1 MAGPIDPR
9 LLRRASATRGFLVAG
24 VAVGSATAILTL
36 GQAWLLSRSLAGI
49 FTFGRL
55 DDLGWYALLLGAVF
69 AGKAGLN
76 WLHQWVAFRTAAS
89 VKSQLRRDLIGAR
102 LDRPIDS
109 PATTGGLI
117 TLVTQ
122 GLDALDGYFS
132 KYLPQLMLAVT
143 VPVIIGVAILT
154 SDWLSAVI
162 VAVTVPLIPV
172 FMALVG
178 WTTEARTA
186 RRWAIQ
192 TRLAHHFADLVTGLP
207 TLQVFGRAKAQAEGL
222 RRTEQ
227 AHVRETMATLRISF
241 LSAMVL
247 ELLATLSVAVIA
259 VTIGFRVV
267 YGQLDLATALFV
279 LILAPEAYLP
289 IRQVGVHYHD
299 SADGV
304 AAAEAAFALIDG
316 NADAAGREGTV
327 PAPELVDEHRPTPL
341 LAVRGLTH
349 TYPGADAPA
358 LAPVS
363 FDVAAGEM
371 VAIAG
376 GSGGGKTTLLNALLG
391 FLAPTGGQVLV
402 DGVPVT
408 DWAAWRRRIAYVG
421 QFPGLVNGDVATN
434 VRLGTPDATDAQVRA
449 ALDAAGAADLSL
461 THAVGDNA
469 EGVSAGERRRIAT
482 ARALLHISAEPAPEA
497 SPGEPRGQVLRFS
510 GEPRAQVLRFSTQ
523 PRASVGESEPDVGE
537 PKYLSPSFRAS
548 VGEPKYLSPSF
559 TLAADRLLVLDEP
572 TAGLDAD
579 AEAVLLDSLR
589 EAGVAV
595 LVVSHRPAVLDAAD
609 RVITIEAPSPPM
621 PGVETP
627 VRADVRPPGL
637 GSMTR
642 SVEPRTVAAEP
653 ATAAPAELPEGKT
666 LLRRLLDSLPRSR
679 AWLALAILLAFCATA
694 ASVALMG
701 VSAWLL
707 TFAALLVPVLFLEAP
722 SVLVRF
728 FGISRG
734 AFRYVERLVGHDLA
748 LRLQSALRLET
759 YRRLAGTTLIGRR
772 RGDLL
777 TRVIADVEAVQD
789 LVVRVW
795 IPFTASALVIGG
807 TALALAVISPGSA
820 LVLLASAVVAGLLL
834 PLLAQRASSRAD
846 ADAVPLRGELAD
858 AVHEIAGAAPDIV
871 AYGVRDAY
879 AGKLLAVDA
888 RLRADEARS
897 TWVRGVASAAQVL
910 AAGTAVVGAL
920 VIGSGEVAGRTIG
933 PGLVAWMRDIVF
945 LNIDV
950 PPTHQVETT
959 LLAVLVLTP
968 LALHEALST
977 LIQAA
982 QTRTRARA
990 ALRRVEAVLDA
1001 EPIGVGDVPAPAEP
1015 VTDPALELAGLDAGW
1030 PGREAVVSG
1039 LELSVG
1045 KGEQVAL
1052 AGPSGVGKTT
1062 VAATILGLIPALG
1075 GRVTT
1080 RGRIGYLAQDAH
1092 IFTTTIAENLRIGKR
1107 DATDDEIAAALA
1119 RAGLDL
1125 PPDRMVGET
1134 GAKLSGGEARRVAL
1148 ARLLIGD
1155 YQVLIL
1161 DEPTE
1166 HLDVLTASALM
1177 DDICAT
1183 TSEAAVLVISHD
1195 PSVLARCDRVVTLA

>member
-1 MAGPIDPR
+1 MAGPVDPR

-24 VAVGSATAILTL
+24 VAVGCATAILTL
-36 GQAWLLSRSLAGI
+36 GQAWLLSRSVAGI
-49 FTFGRL
+49 FTSGRL
-55 DDLGWYALLLGAVF
+55 DNLGWFAGMLAVVF

-76 WLHQWVAFRTAAS
+76 WLHQWVAFRTAAA

-102 LDRPIDS
+102 LDHPIDS
-109 PATTGGLI
+109 ASTTGGLI

-132 KYLPQLMLAVT
+132 KYLPQLVLAVT

-162 VAVTVPLIPV
+162 VAVTVPLIPL

-178 WTTEARTA
+178 WTTEARTS

-222 RRTEQ
+222 KRTEE

-289 IRQVGVHYHD
+289 IRQVGTHYHD

-316 NADAAGREGTV
+316 QVATEAASEQPPARGDGSLVPPMARGDGSFVPPADRA
-327 PAPELVDEHRPTPL
+327 L
-341 LAVRGLTH
+341 LSVRRLTH
-349 TYPGADAPA
+349 TYPGSEVPA

-402 DGVPVT
+402 DGAPVT
-408 DWAAWRRRIAYVG
+408 DWTGWRTRVAYVG
-421 QFPGLVNGDVATN
+421 QFPGLINGDVATN
-434 VRLGTPDATDAQVRA
+434 VRLGSPDATDAEVRA
-449 ALDAAGAADLSL
+449 ALDAAGAPELGL
-461 THAVGDNA
+461 THPVGDNA

-482 ARALLHISAEPAPEA
+482 ARALLRVGRPDGAGAVSGPDRGEA
-497 SPGEPRGQVLRFS
+497 
-510 GEPRAQVLRFSTQ
+510 
-523 PRASVGESEPDVGE
+523 
-537 PKYLSPSFRAS
+537 
-548 VGEPKYLSPSF
+548 
-559 TLAADRLLVLDEP
+559 RLLILDEP

-579 AEAVLLDSLR
+579 AEAVLLSSLR
-589 EAGVAV
+589 AAGVAV

-609 RVITIEAPSPPM
+609 RVITIEAPAAVG
-621 PGVETP
+621 PGHAPAVP
-627 VRADVRPPGL
+627 ADVRPPGL

-642 SVEPRTVAAEP
+642 SLEPRPTGTATPTP
-653 ATAAPAELPEGKT
+653 ARLPQGGS
-666 LLRRLLDSLPRSR
+666 LLRRLLGTLPRAR
-679 AWLALAILLAFCATA
+679 WWLALAVLLAFCATA

-734 AFRYVERLVGHDLA
+734 AFRYVERLVGHDVA
-748 LRLQSALRLET
+748 LKLQSALRLET
-759 YRRLAGTTLIGRR
+759 YRRLAGTTLLGRR

-795 IPFTASALVIGG
+795 IPFTASSLVIVT
-807 TALALAVISPGSA
+807 TAAGLAFISPASA
-820 LVLLASAVVAGLLL
+820 LVLLGSAALAGLLL

-846 ADAVPLRGELAD
+846 AEAVPLRGELAD
-858 AVHEIAGAAPDIV
+858 SVHEIAQAAPDIV
-871 AYGVRDAY
+871 AYGAREEFSAR
-879 AGKLLAVDA
+879 LLAVDS

-897 TWVRGVASAAQVL
+897 TWVRGIASAAQVI
-910 AAGTAVVGAL
+910 AAGIAVIGAL
-920 VIGSGEVAGRTIG
+920 VIGAGEVAAGTIG
-933 PGLVAWMRDIVF
+933 PGLLAWMRDVVF
-945 LNIDV
+945 LKLQA
-950 PPTHQVETT
+950 PPAHQMATT

-982 QTRTRARA
+982 QTRTRART

-1001 EPIGVGDVPAPAEP
+1001 EPVGVGDVPAPAEP
-1015 VTDPALELAGLDAGW
+1015 AAEPGLVVHALDAGW
-1030 PGREAVVSG
+1030 PGGAPVVTG
-1039 LELSVG
+1039 LELAVG
-1045 KGEQVAL
+1045 KGERVAL

-1062 VAATILGLIPALG
+1062 VAATVLGLIPALG
-1075 GRVTT
+1075 GQVAI

-1107 DATDDEIAAALA
+1107 DAAPGEIDAALA
-1119 RAGLDL
+1119 RAGLAL
-1125 PPDRMVGET
+1125 PSDRLVGET
-1134 GAKLSGGEARRVAL
+1134 GAQLSGGEARRVAL
-1148 ARLLIGD
+1148 ARLFVGD

-1166 HLDVLTASALM
+1166 HLDALTATALM
-1177 DDICAT
+1177 DDVWAT
-1183 TSEAAVLVISHD
+1183 TSDAAVLVITHD
-1195 PSVLARCDRVVTLA
+1195 PAVLARCDRVVSLG

>member
-36 GQAWLLSRSLAGI
+36 GQAWLLSRSVAGI
-49 FTFGRL
+49 FSTGRL
-55 DDLGWYALLLGAVF
+55 ESLGWYAGMLAAVF
-69 AGKAGLN
+69 AGKAALN

-89 VKSQLRRDLIGAR
+89 VKSQLRRDIIGAR
-102 LDRPIDS
+102 LDHPIDS
-109 PATTGGLI
+109 PSTTGGLI

-162 VAVTVPLIPV
+162 VAVTVPLIPL

-178 WTTEARTA
+178 WTTEARTQ

-222 RRTEQ
+222 KRTEA

-316 NADAAGREGTV
+316 HEDAPDQKGTV
-327 PAPELVDEHRPTPL
+327 PFRSVPL
-341 LAVRGLTH
+341 LSVQRLTH
-349 TYPGADAPA
+349 TYAGADAVA
-358 LAPVS
+358 LAPTS
-363 FDVAAGEM
+363 FDVAAGEI
-371 VAIAG
+371 VAVAG

-391 FLAPTGGQVLV
+391 FLSPTGGQLLA

-408 DWAAWRRRIAYVG
+408 DWTAWRQRIAYVG
-421 QFPGLVNGDVATN
+421 QFPGLVNGDVAAN
-434 VRLGTPDATDAQVRA
+434 VRLGNADATDAKVRA
-449 ALDAAGAADLSL
+449 ALDAAGAPELRL
-461 THAVGDNA
+461 THPVGDNA

-482 ARALLHISAEPAPEA
+482 ARALLRIGAVDRKRTVPFQSGGNPAVDRKGTVPITEH
-497 SPGEPRGQVLRFS
+497 
-510 GEPRAQVLRFSTQ
+510 
-523 PRASVGESEPDVGE
+523 
-537 PKYLSPSFRAS
+537 
-548 VGEPKYLSPSF
+548 
-559 TLAADRLLVLDEP
+559 RLLILDEP

-579 AEAVLLDSLR
+579 AEAVLLSSLR
-589 EAGVAV
+589 GAGVAV
-595 LVVSHRPAVLDAAD
+595 LVVSHRPAVLEAAD
-609 RVITIEAPSPPM
+609 RVITIEAPAI
-621 PGVETP
+621 P
-627 VRADVRPPGL
+627 VTDAVAVAVATTVPADVRPPGL

-642 SVEPRTVAAEP
+642 SVDPRPSGTESAVDGP
-653 ATAAPAELPEGKT
+653 TELPEGRT

-679 AWLALAILLAFCATA
+679 WWLALAIFLAFSATA

-707 TFAALLVPVLFLEAP
+707 AFAALLVPVLFLEAP

-734 AFRYVERLVGHDLA
+734 ALRYVERLVGHDVA
-748 LRLQSALRLET
+748 LKLQSALRLET

-795 IPFTASALVIGG
+795 IPFTASSLVIGG
-807 TALALAVISPGSA
+807 TALALGFISLGSA

-834 PLLAQRASSRAD
+834 PLLAQRGSSRAD
-846 ADAVPLRGELAD
+846 ADAIPLRGELAD
-858 AVHEIAGAAPDIV
+858 AVHEIAQAAPDIV
-871 AYGVRDAY
+871 AYGARDAY
-879 AGKLLAVDA
+879 SAKLLAVDA

-897 TWVRGVASAAQVL
+897 TWVRGIASAAQVL
-910 AAGTAVVGAL
+910 AAGIAVIGAL
-920 VIGSGEVAGRTIG
+920 VIGAGEVAAGTLG
-933 PGLVAWMRDIVF
+933 PGLVSWMRNVVF
-945 LNIDV
+945 LNLPM
-950 PPTHQVETT
+950 PPEHQIEST

-1015 VTDPALELAGLDAGW
+1015 VPDPGLELDALDAGW
-1030 PGREAVVSG
+1030 PGQAAVVTG
-1039 LELSVG
+1039 LELAVG
-1045 KGEQVAL
+1045 KGERVAL

-1062 VAATILGLIPALG
+1062 VAATVLGLIPAKG
-1075 GRVTT
+1075 GRVAT

-1107 DATDDEIAAALA
+1107 DATETEIAAALT
-1119 RAGLDL
+1119 RAGLAL
-1125 PPDRMVGET
+1125 PADRLVGET

-1148 ARLLIGD
+1148 ARLLVGD

-1166 HLDVLTASALM
+1166 HLDVLTATALM
-1177 DDICAT
+1177 DDIWAT

-1195 PSVLARCDRVVTLA
+1195 PSVLARCDRVVTLG

>member
-1 MAGPIDPR
+1 
-9 LLRRASATRGFLVAG
+9 
-24 VAVGSATAILTL
+24 VAVGCATAILTL

-49 FTFGRL
+49 FSSGRL
-55 DDLGWYALLLGAVF
+55 DNLGWFVGMLAAVF

-76 WLHQWVAFRTAAS
+76 WLHQWVAFRTAAA

-102 LDRPIDS
+102 LDHPIDS
-109 PATTGGLI
+109 EATTGGLI
-117 TLVTQ
+117 TLITQ

-132 KYLPQLMLAVT
+132 KYLPQLALAVT

-154 SDWLSAVI
+154 SDWISALI
-162 VAVTVPLIPV
+162 VAVTLPLIPL

-178 WTTEARTA
+178 WTTEARTQ

-222 RRTEQ
+222 KRTEQ

-267 YGQLDLATALFV
+267 YGQLDLSTALFI

-289 IRQVGVHYHD
+289 IRQVGTHYHD

-316 NADAAGREGTV
+316 HPANGDGNRPPSPPAQTGEGIHSPSAVT
-327 PAPELVDEHRPTPL
+327 L
-341 LAVRGLTH
+341 LRVEGLTH
-349 TYPGADAPA
+349 TYPGADTPA
-358 LAPVS
+358 LAPIS
-363 FDVAAGEM
+363 FEVAAGEV

-391 FLAPTGGQVLV
+391 FLTPTGGRVLV

-408 DWAAWRRRIAYVG
+408 DWTAWRRRIAYVA
-421 QFPGLVNGDVATN
+421 QFPGLVNGDVAAN
-434 VRLGTPDATDAQVRA
+434 VRLGTPDASDAQVRA
-449 ALDAAGAADLSL
+449 ALDAAGAPELAL
-461 THAVGDNA
+461 THPVGDNA
-469 EGVSAGERRRIAT
+469 EGVSAGERRRVAT
-482 ARALLHISAEPAPEA
+482 ARALLRVAGTDPSRTVPLGSTDGEGAVPQAP
-497 SPGEPRGQVLRFS
+497 G
-510 GEPRAQVLRFSTQ
+510 
-523 PRASVGESEPDVGE
+523 
-537 PKYLSPSFRAS
+537 
-548 VGEPKYLSPSF
+548 
-559 TLAADRLLVLDEP
+559 RLLILDEP

-579 AEAVLLDSLR
+579 AEAVLLKSLR
-589 EAGVAV
+589 SAGVAV

-609 RVITIEAPSPPM
+609 RVITVEAPATVSSEPLATVP
-621 PGVETP
+621 
-627 VRADVRPPGL
+627 ADVRPPGL

-642 SVEPRTVAAEP
+642 SLDPRPTSTSPAVEAP
-653 ATAAPAELPEGKT
+653 TALPEGGS
-666 LLRRLLDSLPRSR
+666 LLRRLLSTLPRAR
-679 AWLALAILLAFCATA
+679 WWLALAVLLAFCATA

-701 VSAWLL
+701 ISAWLL
-707 TFAALLVPVLFLEAP
+707 AFAALLVPVLFLEAP

-734 AFRYVERLVGHDLA
+734 VFRYAERLVGHDVA
-748 LRLQSALRLET
+748 LKLQSALRLET
-759 YRRLAGTTLIGRR
+759 YGRLARTTLLGRR

-795 IPFTASALVIGG
+795 IPFTASSLVIVG
-807 TALALAVISPGSA
+807 TAAALAFISPASA
-820 LVLLASAVVAGLLL
+820 AVLLASAAVAGLLL
-834 PLLAQRASSRAD
+834 PVLAQRASARAD
-846 ADAVPLRGELAD
+846 AEAVPLRGELAD
-858 AVHEIAGAAPDIV
+858 AVHEIAQAAPDIV
-871 AYGVRDAY
+871 AYGERERFSAT
-879 AGKLLAVDA
+879 LLAVDA
-888 RLRADEARS
+888 KLRDDEARS

-910 AAGTAVVGAL
+910 AAGIAVIGAL
-920 VIGSGEVAGRTIG
+920 VIGAGDVAAGTLG
-933 PGLVAWMRDIVF
+933 PGLVSWMRDIVF
-945 LNIDV
+945 LNIQV
-950 PPTHQVETT
+950 PPFHQIETT

-968 LALHEALST
+968 LALHEALAT

-1001 EPIGVGDVPAPAEP
+1001 EPVGVGDVPAPAEP
-1015 VTDPALELAGLDAGW
+1015 VADPGLTLTGLAAGW
-1030 PGREAVVSG
+1030 PGGEPVVRD
-1039 LELSVG
+1039 LELAVG
-1045 KGEQVAL
+1045 KGERVAL

-1062 VAATILGLIPALG
+1062 VAATVLGLIPALG
-1075 GRVTT
+1075 GRVST

-1107 DATDDEIAAALA
+1107 DATAAEIDEALA
-1119 RAGLDL
+1119 RAGLAL
-1125 PPDRMVGET
+1125 PADRLVGET

-1148 ARLLIGD
+1148 ARLLVGD

-1166 HLDVLTASALM
+1166 HLDALTATALM
-1177 DDICAT
+1177 DDIWAT
-1183 TSEAAVLVISHD
+1183 TTEAAVLVISHD
-1195 PSVLARCDRVVTLA
+1195 PSVLARCDRVVALR

>member
-1 MAGPIDPR
+1 
-9 LLRRASATRGFLVAG
+9 V
-24 VAVGSATAILTL
+24 
-36 GQAWLLSRSLAGI
+36 AGI
-49 FTFGRL
+49 FSLGRIEN
-55 DDLGWYALLLGAVF
+55 LGWYAGMLAVVF

-76 WLHQWVAFRTAAS
+76 WLHQWVAFRTAAA

-102 LDRPIDS
+102 LDHPIDS
-109 PATTGGLI
+109 PSTTGGLI

-222 RRTEQ
+222 KRTEA

-316 NADAAGREGTV
+316 NAPDGVGDGSELRPAETPDQKGTI
-327 PAPELVDEHRPTPL
+327 PFRATPL
-341 LAVRGLTH
+341 LSVRELTH

-358 LAPVS
+358 LASVS
-363 FDVAAGEM
+363 FDIRAGEM

-391 FLAPTGGQVLV
+391 FLSPSGGELLV

-408 DWAAWRRRIAYVG
+408 DWTAWRQRVAYVG
-421 QFPGLVNGDVATN
+421 QFPGLVNGDVAAN
-434 VRLGTPDATDAQVRA
+434 VRLGTPDATDAEVRA
-449 ALDAAGAADLSL
+449 ALDAAGAPELALG
-461 THAVGDNA
+461 HAIGDNA

-482 ARALLHISAEPAPEA
+482 ARALLRISAGTANGNGDGSIAVHPTRPMNGNGTV
-497 SPGEPRGQVLRFS
+497 PNPVQ
-510 GEPRAQVLRFSTQ
+510 
-523 PRASVGESEPDVGE
+523 
-537 PKYLSPSFRAS
+537 
-548 VGEPKYLSPSF
+548 
-559 TLAADRLLVLDEP
+559 RLLVLDEP

-579 AEAVLLDSLR
+579 AEAVLLASLR

-595 LVVSHRPAVLDAAD
+595 LVVSHRPAVLGAAD
-609 RVITIEAPSPPM
+609 RVITIAAPA
-621 PGVETP
+621 TP
-627 VRADVRPPGL
+627 FADAVTTVPADVRPPGL

-642 SVEPRTVAAEP
+642 SVEPRSAVLDSADT
-653 ATAAPAELPEGKT
+653 PAELPEGKT

-701 VSAWLL
+701 LSAWLL
-707 TFAALLVPVLFLEAP
+707 AFAALLVPVLFLEAP

-734 AFRYVERLVGHDLA
+734 AFRYVERLVGHNVA

-759 YRRLAGTTLIGRR
+759 YHRLAATTLLGRR

-807 TALALAVISPGSA
+807 TALVLGFISPGSA

-834 PLLAQRASSRAD
+834 PLLAQRGSSRAD

-871 AYGVRDAY
+871 AYGARDAY
-879 AGKLLAVDA
+879 AAKLLAVDA
-888 RLRADEARS
+888 RLRADESRS
-897 TWVRGVASAAQVL
+897 TWVRGIASAAQVL
-910 AAGTAVVGAL
+910 AAGIAVIGAL
-920 VIGSGEVAGRTIG
+920 VIGAGQVAAGTIG
-933 PGLVAWMRDIVF
+933 PGLVSWMRDIVF

-950 PPTHQVETT
+950 PPVHQIQAT

-977 LIQAA
+977 LIQSA

-1015 VTDPALELAGLDAGW
+1015 VPDPGLDVAALDAGW
-1030 PGREAVVSG
+1030 PGRAPVVTG
-1039 LELSVG
+1039 LELAVG
-1045 KGEQVAL
+1045 KGERVAL

-1062 VAATILGLIPALG
+1062 VAATILGLIPVQG
-1075 GRVTT
+1075 GRIET

-1107 DATDDEIAAALA
+1107 DATEDEIAAALT
-1119 RAGLDL
+1119 RAGLAL

-1148 ARLLIGD
+1148 ARLLVGD

-1166 HLDVLTASALM
+1166 HLDALTAAALM
-1177 DDICAT
+1177 DDVWAT
-1183 TSEAAVLVISHD
+1183 TADAAVLVISHD
-1195 PSVLARCDRVVTLA
+1195 PSVLARCDRVVTLGSATVVSL